1 MWAKD
6 KIDRIM
12 IQTQLLKC
20 EKPFQIISAAGMVG
34 IQVATLIVTE
44 DKVDEDGKYLIDTHS
59 HPVVNYGNKEG
70 LAEELKYRDGNPDY
84 EYKYS
89 QRLQPEGAVWNR
101 VEVRDVQVLGLVGAK
116 NIPVDLEK
124 FIDLVPSLGC
134 DPTEHLWDKKTVSK
148 IYSLRYDLERAG
160 LTFNLS
166 NVGTWSNDYFN
177 KEIHLQPELDD
188 DFNPVVKVWYRSGGT
203 NDDEGVYYLTSPIFF
218 NYSLSEDAK
227 EDAGEIWRILRI
239 LERTFKL
246 DITIRFVYK
255 EPDPAAEIDLKWVE
269 LVNVLTEELNKRRDE
284 KLKGGI

>member
-1 MWAKD
+1 
-6 KIDRIM
+6 M

-70 LAEELKYRDGNPDY
+70 LAEELKYRDSNPDN

-124 FIDLVPSLGC
+124 FIDLVPSLGS
-134 DPTEHLWDKKTVSK
+134 DPTEHLWDKKTGSK

-166 NVGTWSNDYFN
+166 NVGMWSNEYFN

-203 NDDEGVYYLTSPIFF
+203 NYDEGVYYLTSPIFF
-218 NYSLSEDAK
+218 SYSLSEDAK

-239 LERTFKL
+239 LSFCVR
-246 DITIRFVYK
+246 
-255 EPDPAAEIDLKWVE
+255 
-269 LVNVLTEELNKRRDE
+269 
-284 KLKGGI
+284 

>member
-1 MWAKD
+1 
-6 KIDRIM
+6 M

-70 LAEELKYRDGNPDY
+70 LAEELKYRDSNPDN

-124 FIDLVPSLGC
+124 FIDLVPSLGS
-134 DPTEHLWDKKTVSK
+134 DPTEHLWDKKTGSK

-166 NVGTWSNDYFN
+166 NVGIWSNEYFN
-177 KEIHLQPELDD
+177 KEIQLQPELDD

-203 NDDEGVYYLTSPIFF
+203 NYDEGVYYLTSPIFF
-218 NYSLSEDAK
+218 SYSLSEDAK

-239 LERTFKL
+239 LEGTFKL

-255 EPDPAAEIDLKWVE
+255 EPDPAAEIDLKWVK